1 MMKLPLRQLSLMKL
15 LLGRKLAWQLLR
27 KQLLLKN
34 QWRWLRADKCRFPTG
49 FS

>member
-1 MMKLPLRQLSLMKL
+1 MKLLLMKL

-27 KQLLLKN
+27 IEWLLKN